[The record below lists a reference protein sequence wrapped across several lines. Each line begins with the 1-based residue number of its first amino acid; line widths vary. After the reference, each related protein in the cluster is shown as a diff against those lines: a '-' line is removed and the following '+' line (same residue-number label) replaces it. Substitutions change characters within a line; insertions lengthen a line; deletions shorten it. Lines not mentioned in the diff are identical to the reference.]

1 MIALALLFIVIIGLL
16 SVIVWLL
23 QKYFEMYSSLHTSES
38 NQTAELQSHLY
49 LQKSKMEI
57 LQTEEEIN
65 TLINKW
71 LTEMEEK
78 FPTEQPQDE
87 LCKKTNILGKNFSV
101 IILVFCLVFYT
112 AKYLFEQ
119 LVAYRN
125 HGCFFVFA
133 RGHQSVKKFATSPI
147 RRLRI

>member
-49 LQKSKMEI
+49 LQKNEMEI

-65 TLINKW
+65 TLIKKR

-78 FPTEQPQDE
+78 FPTEQPQEE
-87 LCKKTNILGKNFSV
+87 LSEILIGNFKKVLHSTLK
-101 IILVFCLVFYT
+101 LLKTERY
-112 AKYLFEQ
+112 E
-119 LVAYRN
+119 
-125 HGCFFVFA
+125 
-133 RGHQSVKKFATSPI
+133 P
-147 RRLRI
+147 